1 LVSGVTGLVLLT
13 TKDTVAIDT
22 PAARATSR
30 MVAIVVLRSPARIQR
45 CIDVIWLKQQTLPQL
60 S

>member
-1 LVSGVTGLVLLT
+1 LVLLT

-30 MVAIVVLRSPARIQR
+30 IVAIPALRSHSPKS
-45 CIDVIWLKQQTLPQL
+45 DPMY
-60 S
+60 